1 MYIRSS
7 QIVNLEFSSALI
19 SCTFS
24 TGAPGLGC
32 HISFGAD
39 LGFNITRMLDSEVA
53 MANVPFPEDIAGQVT
68 IFVAEIL
75 PGGTLSTFT
84 FQLVV
89 KIEPTTT
96 QSKLSLFKLHVLNPS
111 VGIPNTSELT
121 LPNTSES
128 LTKLME
134 SPS

>member
-1 MYIRSS
+1 M
-7 QIVNLEFSSALI
+7 EFSSALI

-96 QSKLSLFKLHVLNPS
+96 QSKVIHFFNCMCPKSFSFHS
-111 VGIPNTSELT
+111 
-121 LPNTSES
+121 
-128 LTKLME
+128 
-134 SPS
+134 